1 MDKSQTLILKGVAI
15 LMMLYLHLFNT
26 LDATSELCE
35 NFIYISG
42 LPFSYILTRCANPVI
57 IYIIL
62 SGYGLYRSYS
72 VSKLPTHGCNSIKR
86 VIKLYIHYWITLL
99 IFIPICSW
107 VNPAKYP
114 GGIIDIVSNMTGW
127 HTTYNG
133 EIWFLFPYACLILCS
148 ESVFRVVNRVPRLSI
163 LCSIAFYLVTYY
175 ICWRYGAFLRAN
187 IWVYKI
193 VLVANFLLPFV
204 IGVFLAKYHII
215 EQTKKLFRN
224 RTPLLLSLL
233 VLAVFLRCCTNFDAI
248 HIIYSSIL
256 VVLLA
261 AIDFPDKFKE
271 IFSMLGKRSTS
282 MWFVHTYF
290 ATICFVILF
299 TDLGIR

>member
-1 MDKSQTLILKGVAI
+1 M
-15 LMMLYLHLFNT
+15 
-26 LDATSELCE
+26 
-35 NFIYISG
+35 
-42 LPFSYILTRCANPVI
+42 
-57 IYIIL
+57 
-62 SGYGLYRSYS
+62 
-72 VSKLPTHGCNSIKR
+72 
-86 VIKLYIHYWITLL
+86 
-99 IFIPICSW
+99 
-107 VNPAKYP
+107 
-114 GGIIDIVSNMTGW
+114 
-127 HTTYNG
+127 
-133 EIWFLFPYACLILCS
+133 
-148 ESVFRVVNRVPRLSI
+148 NRVPRLSI

-290 ATICFVILF
+290 CYYLFRDFIYGFRYPLIIFVVLVAVSYMVSIVVDYINQRVQRTIFA
-299 TDLGIR
+299 